1 MSGLRPIVA
10 IVLVLTLVVG
20 CAGNDASRA
29 PDGTAGTAGPA
40 TSVVPTALPT
50 PTGDA
55 STEPR
60 RPDPAGPP
68 PGLALEPVTGG
79 LDQPLDIAWRADDPT
94 TLFIVEQAGRIRL
107 VRDGTLAEQPFL
119 DIGGQV
125 TAGGEQGL
133 LGLAFHPDP
142 ADPRFFVYYTALD
155 GQQVLASYLT
165 SAADRDLADPDSET
179 VLLRMDD
186 PFGNHN
192 GGGLAFGSDRF
203 LYVSTGD
210 GGGAGDPLGSGRR
223 LDTLLAKILRLDV
236 DVDGGAATGM
246 PYGIPADNP
255 FVGVD
260 GARPEIWLTGLRN
273 PWRIRF
279 DRATD
284 DLWIGDVGQNAI
296 EEIDVARAGV
306 GGLDFGW
313 NVMEGTR
320 CFEVEG
326 DGCPKEGL
334 TLPVTEYTHDDGCS
348 VTGGT
353 VYRGV
358 AQPALAGLY
367 VFADYCSGKFWAIDA
382 VGDAFREPIPV
393 LDSGRNISAIAEDSA
408 GELFA
413 TDLASGELLRIVV
426 AGN

>member
-1 MSGLRPIVA
+1 MSCLRSALTIIMI
-10 IVLVLTLVVG
+10 IVLVAG
-20 CAGNDASRA
+20 CAQGEGDPTPTRTSGT
-29 PDGTAGTAGPA
+29 PDPTAAAA
-40 TSVVPTALPT
+40 TTALPT
-50 PTGDA
+50 PSGDA
-55 STEPR
+55 SSEPP

-68 PGLALEPVTGG
+68 PDLALEPVTDG

-94 TLFIVEQAGRIRL
+94 TLFVVEQAGRIRI
-107 VRDGTLAEQPFL
+107 VRNGARAARPFL
-119 DIGGQV
+119 DIAGKV
-125 TAGGEQGL
+125 RAGGEQGL

-142 ADPRFFVYYTALD
+142 ADPRFYVYYTALD

-179 VLLRMDD
+179 DLLRMED

-203 LYVSTGD
+203 LYVSAGD

-320 CFEVEG
+320 CFQAEG
-326 DGCPKEGL
+326 DACPKDGL

-382 VGDAFREPIPV
+382 AGDAFREPIPV

-413 TDLASGELLRIVV
+413 TDLASGELLRVVV
-426 AGN
+426 AGS